1 MKLMKNNN
9 LLESI
14 SLPAIL
20 VTNAQAASILWG
32 SATNVSSVS
41 EVENTGTTVEAFN
54 AAANSVTGTL
64 SLNGVTFTSTGAL
77 LSGSTTND
85 QYTGTTGDATYDQ
98 FLSQVDFGGG
108 TNLVSLTIANG
119 LMTNGDNYLIQVWY
133 ANASGTRTTPFGD
146 GEAPNNTVDLT
157 ASVNSAQFA
166 IGTFTA
172 DATSQTLTLES
183 PGFGNAH
190 ITGYQV
196 RTVPVP
202 EPSSSALLGLGSLG
216 LLLRRKRN

>member
-9 LLESI
+9 LLKSI
-14 SLPAIL
+14 SLSAIL
-20 VTNAQAASILWG
+20 VTNAQAASIVWG

-41 EVENTGTTVEAFN
+41 EVDNSGTTVEAFN
-54 AAANSVTGTL
+54 AAATTVSATL
-64 SLNGVTFTSTGAL
+64 SLNGVSFTSTGAIL
-77 LSGSTTND
+77 NNNTTND
-85 QYTGTTGDATYDQ
+85 QYTGTTGDADYDQ
-98 FLSQVDFGGG
+98 FLSNVDFGNG

-119 LMTNGDNYLIQVWY
+119 LLTSGDNYLIQVWY
-133 ANASGTRTTPFGD
+133 ANASATRTTPFGD
-146 GEAPNNTVDLT
+146 GETPNNTVDLT
-157 ASVNSAQFA
+157 ASTTSAQFA

-183 PGFGNAH
+183 PGFSNAH